1 MRRDLAVRSL
11 SFAVVALALASLAG
25 AQPAPPAS
33 PGPGGKPPGPGG
45 PGEKARPGAVV
56 ELALQATVAAAVDSL
71 PKPLKGFYK
80 EHRAEIPSQGLE
92 PEFPPRA
99 ADRRFLVDR
108 LLPFPFSELPR
119 SEAALKAKYG
129 AKAEG
134 IGRLP
139 WLLQESYA
147 RLVEAMRARDKQR
160 ILAESDVLAS
170 LVVDLHTVL
179 NLTENFDGQ
188 KTGQHG
194 LYARLVEKLPQ
205 AINSL
210 KLSPDAANY
219 LDDPKEYVF
228 SMLAATYVWLDNTLY
243 LEELA
248 RRGKPGYG
256 EIYFEDLARRV
267 GPILR
272 ERLSRAAEDAG
283 SYWYTAWTVAGR
295 PELK

>member
-1 MRRDLAVRSL
+1 MRRVPEVRSL
-11 SFAVVALALASLAG
+11 AFAGAVLFLAAG
-25 AQPAPPAS
+25 AVAQPAAG
-33 PGPGGKPPGPGG
+33 GPGGRRQRPGG
-45 PGEKARPGAVV
+45 PGGAPADRPGKPLL
-56 ELALQATVAAAVDSL
+56 ELAQQVTVAAAIDSL
-71 PKPLKGFYK
+71 PKQLKAFYK
-80 EHRAEIPSQGLE
+80 AHRAEIPSQGLE
-92 PEFPPRA
+92 PEFPPRSPE
-99 ADRRFLVDR
+99 RRFLVDR
-108 LLPFPFSELPR
+108 LLPFPFTELPR
-119 SEAALKAKYG
+119 SEAALKAKFG
-129 AKAEG
+129 EKTEG
-134 IGRLP
+134 MGRLP

-147 RLVEAMRARDKQR
+147 RLVEAMKAGDKQK
-160 ILAESDVLAS
+160 ILAESDLLAS
-170 LVVDLHTVL
+170 LVVDLHTAL

-194 LYARLVEKLPQ
+194 LYARLVEKLPH
-205 AINSL
+205 AMGGI
-210 KLSPDAANY
+210 KVSPDAARY

-228 SMLAATYVWLDNTLY
+228 SMLVATYVWLDNTLY